1 MAHLSHPVWALVGSP
16 ADTAGKLLLGQAPH
30 GGGVSSKR
38 FPSRRDREERS
49 NRNPE
54 PRKKEGRVRT
64 GEFPSKEM
72 LLKHHTYNIKSKG
85 KGVPENKQ
93 QKGVRMQYREHF
105 RERGQGS

>member
-1 MAHLSHPVWALVGSP
+1 MVGP
-16 ADTAGKLLLGQAPH
+16 ADTARKLLLGRAPH
-30 GGGVSSKR
+30 GGEASSNI

-72 LLKHHTYNIKSKG
+72 LLKHHAYNIKAKG

-93 QKGVRMQYREHF
+93 QKGVKMRSTEHF
-105 RERGQGS
+105 GETGSGT